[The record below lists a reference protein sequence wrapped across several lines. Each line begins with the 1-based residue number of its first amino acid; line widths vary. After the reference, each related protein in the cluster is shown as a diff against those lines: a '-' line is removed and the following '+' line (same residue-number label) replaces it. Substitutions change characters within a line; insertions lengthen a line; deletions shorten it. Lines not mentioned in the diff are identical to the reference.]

1 MMLLLKKEL
10 GNLKGKKIAVLGL
23 AFKNDTDDIRESRA
37 IPVIKELLDNGALVC
52 AYDPMAN
59 ESMSQLFGNIKYYS
73 NAADAL
79 RNSDGCLLMTEWDEF
94 KSLDKE
100 FDFMRNKL
108 IIDGRHML
116 AGRKGIK
123 YVGLCW

>member
-1 MMLLLKKEL
+1 MVLLLKKEL
-10 GNLKGKKIAVLGL
+10 GELKSKKIAVLGL

-37 IPVIKELLDNGALVC
+37 IPVINELLENGAVVS

-59 ESMSQLFGNIKYYS
+59 ESMSRLFGNIKYYS
-73 NAADAL
+73 NAADAI
-79 RNSDGCLLMTEWDEF
+79 RGTDACLIMTEWDEF

-100 FDFMRNKL
+100 FDLMRNKL

-116 AGRKGIK
+116 TGRKDIK
-123 YVGLCW
+123 YLGLCW